1 MKPMPTPTTVAVDL
15 LCRAGW
21 EELAD
26 ETGEA
31 AASREQLHLSAADS
45 WARSGAQLL
54 TAFHG
59 RPPGDVAGR
68 MSAAA
73 LALETITQHH
83 ARPIRL
89 DGAALLGERAAV
101 SDTAYRPS
109 PGRTLRGA
117 GLMLKALDG
126 WIAANLPRDSDLMM
140 IPALTDGDVAEG
152 DIQDLLQWTKSRPAE
167 PILER
172 ARLLGLAMG
181 EVSTA
186 RQCSPVA
193 PWRTS
198 NLMRSAA
205 RSLAETTVLDL
216 SGLWAG
222 PLAASLLGDAGASV
236 VRLNG
241 ESRPA
246 PTPPPDEKFEQL
258 LNGRKENLTIDFK
271 DRKLLQG
278 MVDQA
283 DVVVVS
289 SRPRAIERL
298 GLRPG
303 TGQLWVSITAYGAQG
318 TAAERV
324 GFGDDAAASAGAVF
338 WHEGKPNFCGDAL
351 ADPITG
357 LLASVAA
364 IGLLAAGVSGQIDI
378 SLAGA
383 ARWATD
389 SDHDH
394 AAGTEPASP
403 PRARTG

>member
-1 MKPMPTPTTVAVDL
+1 MPTPTTVAVDL

-26 ETGEA
+26 DCGEA

-117 GLMLKALDG
+117 GLMLRALDG

-167 PILER
+167 PVLER

-181 EVSTA
+181 EVSRE
-186 RQCSPVA
+186 RQRSPVA

-198 NLMRSAA
+198 NLMRRAA
-205 RSLAETTVLDL
+205 RSLAETTVLDM

-222 PLAASLLGDAGASV
+222 PLAASLLGEAGASV

-246 PTPPPDEKFEQL
+246 PTPPPDEKFEHL
-258 LNGRKENLTIDFK
+258 LNRRKENLRIDFK
-271 DRKLLQG
+271 DRELLQQT
-278 MVDQA
+278 VDQA

-289 SRPRAIERL
+289 SRPSAIERL
-298 GLRPG
+298 GLRPR
-303 TGQLWVSITAYGAQG
+303 TGQLWVSITAHGAQG
-318 TAAERV
+318 AAAERI

-338 WHEGKPNFCGDAL
+338 WHEGNPNFCGDAL

-357 LLASVAA
+357 LLAAVAA

-378 SLAGA
+378 SLAGS

-389 SDHDH
+389 DDQDQ
-394 AAGTEPASP
+394 AAATEPASP
-403 PRARTG
+403 PRARSC